1 MEDTKN
7 HQELFLAIG
16 LDSKVVDSITKNK
29 KVSSRLAEVVEAAGV
44 TTAAKTVGNLLY

>member
-1 MEDTKN
+1 MEGSKS

-29 KVSSRLAEVVEAAGV
+29 KVSNRLAEVVELAGV
-44 TTAAKTVGNLLY
+44 TTAPK